1 MVSKTATTSTERR
14 QLLVEAIVAHRR
26 AGDPV
31 VFEAAGRRITYDDQ
45 RLRVELVGDERNRL
59 DELLSAYHVF
69 KVKQP
74 ETRKAVDGIV
84 YLSAV
89 TDPKHASDFIESL
102 FREVYEFPAEYEL
115 ESSVV

>member
-1 MVSKTATTSTERR
+1 MESKTATTSTERR
-14 QLLVEAIVAHRR
+14 QLLVKAIVAHRR
-26 AGDPV
+26 VGDPI

-45 RLRVELVGDERNRL
+45 RLRVELAGDERNRL

-89 TDPKHASDFIESL
+89 TDPKHAADFVEAL
-102 FREVYEFPAEYEL
+102 FRDVYGATEDYEL
-115 ESSVV
+115 RVS